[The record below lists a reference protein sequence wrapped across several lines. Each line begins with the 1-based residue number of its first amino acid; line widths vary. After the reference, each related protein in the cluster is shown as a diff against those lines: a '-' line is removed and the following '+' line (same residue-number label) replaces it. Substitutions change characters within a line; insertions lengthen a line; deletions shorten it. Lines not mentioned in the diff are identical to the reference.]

1 MSYSN
6 LGGHCYCGA
15 VKFEA
20 SGKPIWVGHC
30 HCESCRRASGSVMTS
45 SATYRLDKVVFTGT
59 MPTRFPT
66 NDGVV
71 RSFCGQC
78 GSPVAYES
86 TEQENQI
93 DLHLGLFDDLEQI
106 KPQNHTFD
114 AEKASWLQAD
124 EHLPRIRGRPNK
136 LRPIGS
142 LCAVLKSMVLVY
154 KSQLST
160 F

>member
-1 MSYSN
+1 MSCSK
-6 LGGHCYCGA
+6 LSGHCYCGA

-20 SGKPIWVGHC
+20 SGEPIWVGHC

-45 SATYRLDKVVFTGT
+45 FATYLLDKVVFTGA

-66 NDGVV
+66 DDGVV

-86 TEQENQI
+86 TEKENQI

-106 KPQNHTFD
+106 TPQNHTFFD
-114 AEKASWLQAD
+114 EKASWLKAD
-124 EHLPRIRGRPNK
+124 EHLPK
-136 LRPIGS
+136 KTGS
-142 LCAVLKSMVLVY
+142 TEQS
-154 KSQLST
+154 
-160 F
+160 

>member
-1 MSYSN
+1 MSCSN
-6 LGGHCYCGA
+6 LSGHCYCGA

-20 SGKPIWVGHC
+20 SGEPIWVGHC

-45 SATYRLDKVVFTGT
+45 FATYLLDKVVFTGA

-66 NDGVV
+66 DDSVV

-86 TEQENQI
+86 TEKENEI

-106 KPQNHTFD
+106 KPRNHTFY
-114 AEKASWLQAD
+114 AEKVSWLQAD
-124 EHLPRIRGRPNK
+124 DHLPKNT
-136 LRPIGS
+136 GS
-142 LCAVLKSMVLVY
+142 TEK
-154 KSQLST
+154 T
-160 F
+160 

>member
-1 MSYSN
+1 MSYSI
-6 LGGHCYCGA
+6 LSGHCYCGA

-20 SGKPIWVGHC
+20 SGAPIWVGHC

-45 SATYRLDKVVFTGT
+45 FATYHHDKVVFTSA
-59 MPTRFPT
+59 MPTRFST
-66 NDGVV
+66 DDGVV

-86 TEQENQI
+86 TEKENQI

-106 KPQNHTFD
+106 KPRNHTFY

-124 EHLPRIRGRPNK
+124 DHLPKIK
-136 LRPIGS
+136 GS
-142 LCAVLKSMVLVY
+142 TE
-154 KSQLST
+154 QT
-160 F
+160 

>member
-1 MSYSN
+1 MSCSN
-6 LGGHCYCGA
+6 LSGHCYCGA

-20 SGKPIWVGHC
+20 SGEPIWVGHC

-45 SATYRLDKVVFTGT
+45 FATYLLDKVVFTGA

-66 NDGVV
+66 DDGVV

-86 TEQENQI
+86 TEKENQI

-106 KPQNHTFD
+106 KPRNHTFY
-114 AEKASWLQAD
+114 AEKVSWLQAD
-124 EHLPRIRGRPNK
+124 DHLPKNT
-136 LRPIGS
+136 GS
-142 LCAVLKSMVLVY
+142 TE
-154 KSQLST
+154 QT
-160 F
+160 

>member
-1 MSYSN
+1 MSCNN
-6 LGGHCYCGA
+6 LSGHCYCGA

-20 SGKPIWVGHC
+20 SGEPIWVGHC

-45 SATYRLDKVVFTGT
+45 FATYLLDKVVFIGA

-66 NDGVV
+66 DDGVV

-86 TEQENQI
+86 TEKENQI

-106 KPQNHTFD
+106 KPLNHTFY
-114 AEKASWLQAD
+114 AEKVSWLQTD
-124 EHLPRIRGRPNK
+124 DHLPKNT
-136 LRPIGS
+136 GS
-142 LCAVLKSMVLVY
+142 TE
-154 KSQLST
+154 QT
-160 F
+160 